1 MTTALAAQLA
11 QIATSSKSSLDVKAQ
26 KAAHSKSL
34 IFEPRVAASQ
44 NFQTLYS
51 ICHEGFED
59 LCNLDPRF
67 TYFGKT
73 IFSEQ
78 SQNEDRTQM
87 TAAENAELDKKIDSF
102 LRLVGARL
110 RLMPAIKAIEW
121 LVRRFRIH
129 EHNTSVLISTFLPYH
144 TIPAFTTLLSI
155 LPSDLPPV
163 YKFIAPYARSLT
175 QLPRAVIVH
184 QAIHHPELL
193 TTISTYTLDCSKA
206 QQHYPALVSFWGGI
220 TTEAVSGML
229 DLMRSGRRNIQK
241 SNDQTLLHRI
251 GPILSDALVLDKAP
265 DLQIACYMVLAVFV
279 AKGDLEDGA
288 ISALMEQLVTGW
300 STDSLR
306 PGLVCL
312 SILAHYR
319 SAKQLSGRVTRALLK
334 VQGLPQLLV
343 DIGKDHNI
351 GKLANGLCL
360 SLVDRLSRKG
370 DVKGLPV
377 VESILS
383 QQFLN
388 EQQTAVLFKSLLLA
402 AHKIDD
408 QVDPQGLARKVLA
421 STIIGL
427 TRTEASAREI
437 FTKVIADTDVDV
449 DALELR
455 LDAEIRPRAI
465 ARHPS
470 EDVVMNDSEGELT
483 NAEDFSTALQRVGA
497 LQTKSTDS
505 CLQSFRSDIFV
516 DLCAVYVASLSRPE
530 DAAAFE
536 QISPLQRDQAN
547 TTPYYLSFFMR
558 IWSGPYPTLARVGAL
573 ETTKDRLKQ
582 GDCAGID
589 FQAILPYCIIALND
603 ASRKVRRAAADLL
616 IVVQGLSESVDSKS
630 DSPLRWGH
638 DRMYDDM
645 KSVAWLSPEVSRK
658 LIHTILVPSLE
669 ECVLNAD
676 HVLAVVQNAL
686 ASSSSRTSLDGAE
699 KDKKHHLSHGTRLSI
714 LTFLASHVV
723 HTPLLVVKLRL
734 LTPMNKIKS
743 ISGTSRTQ
751 LLLPLLEWWSS
762 LSAEDAKRSCAQ
774 EKVDELAI
782 DQSSVEV
789 ILPNDKAGLEFLLGI
804 VDTGKLDTR
813 LGLLHAVFARI
824 HDMWSSMK
832 TETKHVVAHHMLDL
846 AQKGW
851 SEDLSPASS
860 EAADLLKGVEL
871 NTDILLFFLESLE
884 PTAKMATEPS
894 PNKRRRTSSSEA
906 HRGISTQATPEL
918 ASALKQV
925 TFVLQLVE
933 GSNPENHPQLLNALF
948 NTLSE
953 LQHFRALVGSELG
966 YLQNLVL
973 RSLLA
978 MVPAYK
984 NSDELKIDRSGGHG
998 DLLVNCI
1005 QKSSSPAV
1013 QSSALLLVASLA
1025 NVAPELIL
1033 HSVMPIFTFMGSSV
1047 LRQNDD
1053 YSAHV
1058 INQTVKEVV
1067 PPLIKSLL
1075 KGKRDPVAG
1084 ASELLLS
1091 FVTAYEHIP
1100 SHRRLGLFISLVE
1113 TLDPDKFLFAV
1124 LAMLADKYGM
1134 TDQVLS
1140 FSTELFNHFNI
1151 ETQLQSL
1158 VSIIG
1163 LIADIFKPKPGLSS
1177 VLLGTNEDGERDSQK
1192 IALRQLNLLPPI
1204 LSSRKLMA
1212 QVSKLAERDD
1222 MEASKVRELYST
1234 LLENLLGLADS
1245 LKSHKSLYS
1254 RCGDAV
1260 SKLLNL
1266 LSIGEFIKAVETLL
1280 DRPDPVLRRKVLR
1293 AVEMRIDQES
1303 QANANSRTALLA
1315 FLPQLTAIIRVS
1327 DDMLYKHI
1335 AVGCVDKIAEK
1346 YGKKDPEAVTAAAAT
1361 IAGKQCLGQD
1371 DERLRVM
1378 ALLCLAS
1385 LVDVLQD
1392 GVVPVLPS
1400 AIPKTLSY
1408 ITESLQASNPHAELH
1423 NAGYAFLTAL
1433 AQHLPYILSGSY
1445 LQQLLAVSSVS
1456 AKTNLSTEANDARLQ
1471 CLNFLAK
1478 QIDAKVMFSALEQNW
1493 STASGSGFTATRE
1506 YLDTL
1511 GLAID
1516 KHKKNVVEKNV
1527 NTLSAIFLNMF
1538 DLRRQERLKADA
1550 GGGEAMK
1557 NINRI
1562 EELVNGAALR
1572 MIYKLNDAAFRPIF
1586 IRLMEWAS
1594 TGLPK
1599 KDATGRTLRQL
1610 SVFGFLLSFFDALK
1624 SIVTGYASYMTDVAV
1639 GILNSAAA
1647 SAGGFASN
1655 EERELWRKTLHT
1667 LTKCFEHDQDD
1678 FWQAPAHFDAV
1689 APALISQFALLG
1701 TLSSSETATS
1711 TATTAAATEQLATQD
1726 LIPAVVELARA
1737 ADSGEH
1743 QKSLNGALL
1752 RHLRSERAGTRL
1764 AAVRCEQALTARLGE
1779 EWLAMLPE
1787 MLPYISEL
1795 QEDDDEDV
1803 ERETHRW
1810 IVGVEGVL
1818 GESLD
1823 AMLQ

>member
-1 MTTALAAQLA
+1 MTE
-11 QIATSSKSSLDVKAQ
+11 S
-26 KAAHSKSL
+26 
-34 IFEPRVAASQ
+34 
-44 NFQTLYS
+44 
-51 ICHEGFED
+51 
-59 LCNLDPRF
+59 
-67 TYFGKT
+67 
-73 IFSEQ
+73 
-78 SQNEDRTQM
+78 
-87 TAAENAELDKKIDSF
+87 
-102 LRLVGARL
+102 
-110 RLMPAIKAIEW
+110 
-121 LVRRFRIH
+121 
-129 EHNTSVLISTFLPYH
+129 
-144 TIPAFTTLLSI
+144 
-155 LPSDLPPV
+155 
-163 YKFIAPYARSLT
+163 
-175 QLPRAVIVH
+175 
-184 QAIHHPELL
+184 
-193 TTISTYTLDCSKA
+193 
-206 QQHYPALVSFWGGI
+206 
-220 TTEAVSGML
+220 VSGML
-229 DLMRSGRRNIQK
+229 DLMRSGRRNIQR

-279 AKGDLEDGA
+279 AKGDLEDSA

-334 VQGLPQLLV
+334 VQGLPHLLV
-343 DIGKDHNI
+343 DIGKDHNT

-360 SLVDRLSRKG
+360 ALVDRLSKKG
-370 DVKGLPV
+370 DAKGLPV

-383 QQFLN
+383 QQVLN
-388 EQQTAVLFKSLLLA
+388 EQQTAVLFKSLLLV

-408 QVDPQGLARKVLA
+408 QVDPQGVVRKVLA

-427 TRTEASAREI
+427 TRTETNARGI

-455 LDAEIRPRAI
+455 LDAEIRPRTI
-465 ARHPS
+465 ASHLQD
-470 EDVVMNDSEGELT
+470 DVVMKDDENELPDS
-483 NAEDFSTALQRVGA
+483 EDFSTALQRVSA

-505 CLQSFRSDIFV
+505 CLQSLRSDVFV
-516 DLCAVYVASLSRPE
+516 DLCAVYISSLSRPE
-530 DAAAFE
+530 DVASFKQMA
-536 QISPLQRDQAN
+536 PLHQDQAN
-547 TTPYYLSFFMR
+547 STPYYFTFFMR
-558 IWSGPYPTLARVGAL
+558 VWSGPYPTLARVGAL
-573 ETTKDRLKQ
+573 EMAKDRLKQ
-582 GDCAGID
+582 GDCEGID
-589 FQAILPYCIIALND
+589 FQAAIPYCIIALND
-603 ASRKVRRAAADLL
+603 ASRKVRRAAADLVAVIGNL
-616 IVVQGLSESVDSKS
+616 LEQFDGKSENCV
-630 DSPLRWGH
+630 RWGH

-645 KSVAWLSPEVSRK
+645 KSVEWMSSEVSRK
-658 LIHTILVPSLE
+658 FTRTILVPSLE
-669 ECVLNAD
+669 ECVLNVD
-676 HVLAVVQNAL
+676 HVLAVIQNTL
-686 ASSSSRTSLDGAE
+686 AGSSRASLDGTE

-714 LTFLASHVV
+714 MTFLASHAV
-723 HTPLLVVKLRL
+723 HTPLLAVKLRL
-734 LTPMNKIKS
+734 LTPLNQIKS

-751 LLLPLLEWWSS
+751 LLLPLLSWWSS
-762 LSAEDAKRSCAQ
+762 LSSDDVRRICVQ
-774 EKVDELAI
+774 DKVDESVV
-782 DQSSVEV
+782 DHSSVEV
-789 ILPNDKAGLEFLLGI
+789 ILPNDKTGLEFLLGI
-804 VDTGKLDTR
+804 IDAGKLDTR
-813 LGLLHAVFARI
+813 SSLLHAAFSRI
-824 HDMWSSMK
+824 QNIWSSMK

-851 SEDLSPASS
+851 SEDHSPASS
-860 EAADLLKGVEL
+860 EAADLLKNVEL
-871 NTDILLFFLESLE
+871 NTDILLFFLESLQ

-933 GSNPENHPQLLNALF
+933 GSNPESHPQLLNALF

-984 NSDELKIDRSGGHG
+984 NSKELKIDGSGGHG

-1047 LRQNDD
+1047 LRQSDD

-1075 KGKRDPVAG
+1075 KGKKDPVAG

-1113 TLDPDKFLFAV
+1113 TLDPEKFLFAV

-1158 VSIIG
+1158 VSILS
-1163 LIADIFKPKPGLSS
+1163 LITDIFKPRPGLSS
-1177 VLLGTNEDGERDSQK
+1177 VLLGTNEDGDRDPQK
-1192 IALRQLNLLPPI
+1192 IALRQLNLLPHI
-1204 LSSRKLMA
+1204 LSSRKLRI
-1212 QVSKLAERDD
+1212 QISKLAERDD

-1266 LSIGEFIKAVETLL
+1266 LSIVEFIKAVETLL
-1280 DRPDPVLRRKVLR
+1280 DRPDPILRRKVLR
-1293 AVEMRIDQES
+1293 AVELRIDQES
-1303 QANANSRTALLA
+1303 QGDANSRTALLA

-1327 DDMLYKHI
+1327 DDTLYKHI
-1335 AVGCVDKIAEK
+1335 AVSCVDRIAEK

-1361 IAGKQCLGQD
+1361 IAGNQCLGQD
-1371 DERLRVM
+1371 DDRLRVM

-1400 AIPKTLSY
+1400 AIPKTLAY
-1408 ITESLQASNPHAELH
+1408 ITESLRASNPHGELH
-1423 NAGYAFLTAL
+1423 NAGYAFMTAL
-1433 AQHLPYILSGSY
+1433 AQYLPYILSGSY
-1445 LQQLLAVSSVS
+1445 LQQLLTVSSMS
-1456 AKTNLSTEANDARLQ
+1456 AKANINTEANNARLQ

-1493 STASGSGFTATRE
+1493 STASSSGFSVRSLIFYNSILSANSTSQATRE

-1511 GLAID
+1511 GLTID
-1516 KHKKNVVEKNV
+1516 KHKKNVIEKNV
-1527 NTLSAIFLNMF
+1527 TSLSAIFLNVF
-1538 DLRRQERLKADA
+1538 DLRRQERIKAVS
-1550 GGGEAMK
+1550 GTEPMK

-1562 EELVNGAALR
+1562 EELVNGVALK

-1594 TGLPK
+1594 TGLSK
-1599 KDATGRTLRQL
+1599 KDAAGTTLRQL
-1610 SVFGFLLSFFDALK
+1610 SVFSFLLSFFDDLK
-1624 SIVTGYASYMTDVAV
+1624 SIVTSYASYMIDAAV
-1639 GILNSAAA
+1639 GILNSTI
-1647 SAGGFASN
+1647 SGTNSKGFSSP
-1655 EERELWRKTLHT
+1655 EEKELWRKVLHT

-1689 APALISQFALLG
+1689 APALIGQFSLLAASASS
-1701 TLSSSETATS
+1701 SSSEASSSSS
-1711 TATTAAATEQLATQD
+1711 TATAELVAQD
-1726 LIPAVVELARA
+1726 LIPAIVELAHA
-1737 ADSGEH
+1737 ADSNEH
-1743 QKSLNGALL
+1743 QKSLNGQLL
-1752 RHLRSERAGTRL
+1752 KHLRSEHAAVRL
-1764 AAVRCEQALTARLGE
+1764 AAVRCEQGLTTRLGE
-1779 EWLAMLPE
+1779 EWLSMLPE

-1810 IVGVEGVL
+1810 IVGIEGVL